1 MYKKLFFLFFFNC
14 YISFAQEPCATDKHQ
29 KVLFE
34 NDSIAYQNYLA
45 SEKLLLEK
53 MLEKKAVDERLLKKN
68 DLKKSKK
75 SKRIKKNRVKNNP

>member
-1 MYKKLFFLFFFNC
+1 MYKKLLFLFFFNC
-14 YISFAQEPCATDKHQ
+14 IVSFAQEPCATDKHQ

-53 MLEKKAVDERLLKKN
+53 MLEKKAAEEIILKKKN
-68 DLKKSKK
+68 VKKSKK
-75 SKRIKKNRVKNNP
+75 IKRIKKNRLKNNP